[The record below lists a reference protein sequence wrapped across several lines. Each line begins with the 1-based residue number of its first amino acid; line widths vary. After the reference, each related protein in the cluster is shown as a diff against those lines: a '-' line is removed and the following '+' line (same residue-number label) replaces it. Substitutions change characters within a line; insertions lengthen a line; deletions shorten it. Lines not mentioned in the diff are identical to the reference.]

1 MIAWHHWLNG
11 HELEQTQGESAE
23 QRSLVCCR
31 PWGGEESDMTQ
42 QLNTHTN
49 ISTMD
54 SVIKESDPVNLKCN
68 MLSESQ
74 TEKHVLYMLHGF
86 LEKAK
91 QQAQKRDQWMPRSM
105 CGRRGGPKG
114 CKKFAGRVTN
124 HSTAWLILV
133 WLHDHAFVKT
143 HRTDSTLLCEKCIRT
158 GTQTVVTGFS
168 QNMPCLLI

>member
-1 MIAWHHWLNG
+1 M
-11 HELEQTQGESAE
+11 
-23 QRSLVCCR
+23 CCR

-91 QQAQKRDQWMPRSM
+91 QQAQKRDQWMLEAWVGEGIIN
-105 CGRRGGPKG
+105 GREMF
-114 CKKFAGRVTN
+114 CI
-124 HSTAWLILV
+124 LIV
-133 WLHDHAFVKT
+133 
-143 HRTDSTLLCEKCIRT
+143 
-158 GTQTVVTGFS
+158 GVV
-168 QNMPCLLI
+168 P